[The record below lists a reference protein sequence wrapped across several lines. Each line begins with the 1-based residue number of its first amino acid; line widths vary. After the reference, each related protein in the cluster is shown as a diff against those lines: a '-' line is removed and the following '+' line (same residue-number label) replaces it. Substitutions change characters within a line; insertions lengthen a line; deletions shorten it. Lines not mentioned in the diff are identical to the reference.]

1 MTDDGRVREF
11 VTAFETLRA
20 EVEKV
25 IVGHR
30 EIINHVLVGRLAG
43 SHVLLEGGPGL
54 GKRLLVKALSES
66 LELSFSR
73 VQFTPDL
80 MPADI
85 IGTNI
90 IVEDADGRKHFQFQQ
105 GPLFAHVVLADE
117 INRATPKTQSAL
129 LEGMQEA
136 SVTVGGVSRPL
147 PAPFFVLA
155 TQNPIEMEGTYPLP
169 EAQLDR
175 FLLKLRVRYP
185 AIEELNAIIDR
196 TTQSRQV
203 VVDRVMSGAKVLAY
217 RELIREVPVAA
228 HVRDFASGIV
238 MATHPQWAD
247 APDVTR
253 RFVRYGA
260 SPRGAQALILGAKGR
275 ALAEGRY
282 NVSADDLKALVAPA
296 LRHRVILNFEGEAEG
311 IDVDTLPRPIVDN
324 GEAGTAQARGPVR
337 TPLVDTLVADATERV
352 ERLQPRQI
360 VRRILPREAHFLP
373 LPLVVAL
380 ALTLAPALPLPSP
393 RLPDF
398 MGSSQEEEKDT
409 RTGSGLLEE
418 RSKPEARERL
428 RPPAFEEREFQARSG
443 ASTASTAGDLSAVF
457 KDTSLSSQRPDFN
470 SFLKRGDERLKL
482 LEQVDR
488 LPDLASDFTTSQYKM
503 VFRKSKALAGGLR
516 PDQIS
521 PQKLKELLE
530 EMERLGRKGG
540 NWSGEVGE
548 GMEALEGGQT
558 DRGMEAM
565 QKALD
570 KMRAQE
576 EAQGSGK
583 GLRGGR
589 DSERGGASRDRRGGE
604 GGGEGEDVGDGE
616 GLLPGKGRSASPKG
630 EASRRLSATPY
641 DGGVEGESRRGRK
654 DGYDT
659 NMTGRGGPMASRLH
673 YLGVIGQYRKIMED
687 AITRAAVPRD
697 YHSQIKDYFQALDE
711 R

>member
-30 EIINHVLVGRLAG
+30 EIINHVLIGMFAG
-43 SHVLLEGGPGL
+43 GHVLLEGVPGL
-54 GKRLLVKALSES
+54 GKTLLVKTLSES

-260 SPRGAQALILGAKGR
+260 SPRGAQALILGAKVR

-282 NVSADDLKALVAPA
+282 NVSLDDLKALAAAAALLVAGVLLGAAWGA
-296 LRHRVILNFEGEAEG
+296 LKQTSRADAARLADRAFGLEDRVATALEWAE
-311 IDVDTLPRPIVDN
+311 RPD
-324 GEAGTAQARGPVR
+324 R
-337 TPLVDTLVADATERV
+337 TPLVDALVADATARV
-352 ERLQPRQI
+352 ERLEPRHI
-360 VRRILPREAHFLP
+360 VHRILPRETRFLP
-373 LPLVVAL
+373 VPLVVAL

-398 MGSSQEEEKDT
+398 MGSSQEEDKDKS
-409 RTGSGLLEE
+409 TGSGLLEE

-503 VFRKSKALAGGLR
+503 VFRKSKALSGGLR

-530 EMERLGRKGG
+530 EMERLGRKAGG
-540 NWSGEVGE
+540 NVGSEVSE
-548 GMEALEGGQT
+548 GMEALEYGQQ
-558 DRGMEAM
+558 DRALDAME
-565 QKALD
+565 KALN
-570 KMRAQE
+570 KRRGTE
-576 EAQGSGK
+576 EEQAS
-583 GLRGGR
+583 GR
-589 DSERGGASRDRRGGE
+589 DFGA
-604 GGGEGEDVGDGE
+604 
-616 GLLPGKGRSASPKG
+616 
-630 EASRRLSATPY
+630 
-641 DGGVEGESRRGRK
+641 
-654 DGYDT
+654 
-659 NMTGRGGPMASRLH
+659 
-673 YLGVIGQYRKIMED
+673 
-687 AITRAAVPRD
+687 
-697 YHSQIKDYFQALDE
+697 
-711 R
+711 